1 MGCLPIW
8 GTMRML
14 DHSNNPSYWVKFFE
28 NLHEK
33 GVRHLHSSTEY
44 KTFPLLIESLRRLKE
59 KKNITF
65 NHIVKLGEPS
75 FNEEQFSKERFESK
89 LDFYKLMLPG
99 KIEII
104 QWMWRSEE
112 KDLKRIRKFVS
123 QKKEINKVFKK
134 YKVCCFPYT
143 KQFGDLVIELSNLSG
158 LIIYWN
164 YMETDFLKIATKV
177 SKKNKAN
184 IVLRPFINS
193 KKNSLISNNALKFC
207 EKIPNLK
214 GIIFTATKKKH
225 LNEALDFFFNKI

>member
-1 MGCLPIW
+1 MDCLPIW

-14 DHSNNPSYWVKFFE
+14 EHSNSPSYWVKFFE
-28 NLHEK
+28 DLHAK
-33 GVRHLHSSTEY
+33 GVRHLHSSIEY
-44 KTFPLLIESLRRLKE
+44 KTFPLLTESLRRLKE

-65 NHIVKLGEPS
+65 NHFIKLGEPS
-75 FNEEQFSKERFESK
+75 FNEIKFSKERFESK
-89 LDFYKLMLPG
+89 LDYYRLMLPG

-104 QWMWRSEE
+104 QWMWRSKE
-112 KDLKRIRKFVS
+112 KDSKRIKKFMS

-164 YMETDFLKIATKV
+164 YMETDFLKIAIKV
-177 SKKNKAN
+177 SRKNKMN

-193 KKNSLISNNALKFC
+193 KKKLLISQKALKFC

-225 LNEALDFFFNKI
+225 LNDALDFFNKI